1 MPQPKPT
8 KFEKVYVE
16 TPVDTDGDGKR
27 DLIAVYIK
35 RPLVSHPVP
44 AVYVANPYMLHCNE
58 DWYTL
63 YDVNT
68 NIKAYPTQDIDEKD
82 IQYIY
87 VPKTLEHRP
96 IHGQADE
103 NTMPEPSPNQ
113 YECISDLYDHLID
126 RGYAAIFCGGLG
138 TKGSDGITLTGSHEE
153 ILAFKSVID
162 WLNGNALAFTN
173 REDGIQ
179 IKAHWCSGNVAMSA
193 RSYLGTMAIGVAT
206 TGVPGLKT
214 IIPEAGISNW
224 YEYYRHNGLTLP
236 AMDWQGD
243 DLDILALYCFSRA
256 LDPQDYP
263 TIQSRF
269 EKSQKQLQEQED
281 RESANYNRFWDE
293 RNYLKH
299 VDNIQASI
307 FVIQGLNDWNV
318 KPDQGIRL
326 FEAMQ
331 AQGKECMMLLH
342 RGQHIYTYHLEGAP
356 TLDLI
361 DRWLDHYLKGIDNGI
376 EKGPR
381 IYVENNLDQKQWDT
395 YTVWPPVKDRFF
407 EFHHPEATFMDDL
420 SLSVYDR
427 KEKNTKAWL
436 DQLVTE
442 KNAFSYRLP
451 VQSIQTTSL
460 FSGRAKI
467 RFRAKI
473 NQPTAILSA
482 MLVDHGKQCRLTP
495 ELDGDEN
502 QHFVFKQEK
511 NPSDYFVITR
521 AWMNAQNR
529 SCNYKKEAIDPDT
542 FYTYEMEFV
551 SNDYRIEAHHTLVL
565 ILYGMDVDQT
575 QLPYTKTQITI
586 EKDSIELFLPIK
598 ATD

>member
-82 IQYIY
+82 IQYTY
-87 VPKTLEHRP
+87 VPKVLDHRP
-96 IHGQADE
+96 IHGEVDE
-103 NTMPEPSPNQ
+103 NRMPEPTPDQ

-126 RGYAAIFCGGLG
+126 RGYAAVFSAGLG
-138 TKGSDGITLTGSHEE
+138 TKGSDGLTLTGSHEE
-153 ILAFKSVID
+153 ILAFQSVID

-179 IKAHWCSGNVAMSA
+179 IN
-193 RSYLGTMAIGVAT
+193 LGTMAIGVAT

-243 DLDILALYCFSRA
+243 DLDILARYCFSRA

-395 YTVWPPVKDRFF
+395 YRSWPPVPNQSFIL
-407 EFHHPEATFMDDL
+407 HHPEETFIDDL

-436 DQLVTE
+436 DQLVKE
-442 KNAFSYRLP
+442 KNAFSYRLDL
-451 VQSIQTTSL
+451 QSIEKESL

-551 SNDYRIEAHHTLVL
+551 SNDYRIEANHTLEL

>member
-1 MPQPKPT
+1 MPHFLKEV
-8 KFEKVYVE
+8 KLL
-16 TPVDTDGDGKR
+16 
-27 DLIAVYIK
+27 LITHI
-35 RPLVSHPVP
+35 
-44 AVYVANPYMLHCNE
+44 
-58 DWYTL
+58 
-63 YDVNT
+63 
-68 NIKAYPTQDIDEKD
+68 TQ
-82 IQYIY
+82 
-87 VPKTLEHRP
+87 
-96 IHGQADE
+96 
-103 NTMPEPSPNQ
+103 
-113 YECISDLYDHLID
+113 
-126 RGYAAIFCGGLG
+126 
-138 TKGSDGITLTGSHEE
+138 
-153 ILAFKSVID
+153 
-162 WLNGNALAFTN
+162 
-173 REDGIQ
+173 
-179 IKAHWCSGNVAMSA
+179 
-193 RSYLGTMAIGVAT
+193 
-206 TGVPGLKT
+206 
-214 IIPEAGISNW
+214 
-224 YEYYRHNGLTLP
+224 
-236 AMDWQGD
+236 
-243 DLDILALYCFSRA
+243 
-256 LDPQDYP
+256 
-263 TIQSRF
+263 
-269 EKSQKQLQEQED
+269 SQKQLQEQED

-395 YTVWPPVKDRFF
+395 YRSWPPVPNQSFIL
-407 EFHHPEATFMDDL
+407 HHPEETFIDDL

-436 DQLVTE
+436 DQLVKE
-442 KNAFSYRLP
+442 KNAFSYRLDL
-451 VQSIQTTSL
+451 QSIEKESL

-551 SNDYRIEAHHTLVL
+551 SNDYRIEANHTLEL

>member
-1 MPQPKPT
+1 
-8 KFEKVYVE
+8 
-16 TPVDTDGDGKR
+16 
-27 DLIAVYIK
+27 
-35 RPLVSHPVP
+35 
-44 AVYVANPYMLHCNE
+44 
-58 DWYTL
+58 
-63 YDVNT
+63 
-68 NIKAYPTQDIDEKD
+68 
-82 IQYIY
+82 
-87 VPKTLEHRP
+87 
-96 IHGQADE
+96 
-103 NTMPEPSPNQ
+103 
-113 YECISDLYDHLID
+113 
-126 RGYAAIFCGGLG
+126 
-138 TKGSDGITLTGSHEE
+138 
-153 ILAFKSVID
+153 
-162 WLNGNALAFTN
+162 
-173 REDGIQ
+173 
-179 IKAHWCSGNVAMSA
+179 
-193 RSYLGTMAIGVAT
+193 
-206 TGVPGLKT
+206 
-214 IIPEAGISNW
+214 
-224 YEYYRHNGLTLP
+224 
-236 AMDWQGD
+236 
-243 DLDILALYCFSRA
+243 
-256 LDPQDYP
+256 
-263 TIQSRF
+263 
-269 EKSQKQLQEQED
+269 SQKQLQEQED

-356 TLDLI
+356 TLRLI
-361 DRWLDHYLKGIDNGI
+361 DAWLDHYLKGIDNGI

-381 IYVENNLDQKQWDT
+381 IYVENNLDQKRWDT
-395 YTVWPPVKDRFF
+395 YRSWPPVPNQSFIL
-407 EFHHPEATFMDDL
+407 HHPEETFIDDL

-427 KEKNTKAWL
+427 KEKNTQAWL
-436 DQLVTE
+436 DQLVKE
-442 KNAFSYRLP
+442 KNAFSYRLDL
-451 VQSIQTTSL
+451 QSIENESL

-482 MLVDHGKQCRLTP
+482 MLVDVGKQCRLLDT
-495 ELDGDEN
+495 LDGDEN
-502 QHFVFKQEK
+502 VQFTFQQESE
-511 NPSDYFVITR
+511 PSDYFVISR

-529 SCNYKKEAIDPDT
+529 TCNYRKEAIDPNT
-542 FYTYEMEFV
+542 FYPYAMEFV

>member
-1 MPQPKPT
+1 
-8 KFEKVYVE
+8 
-16 TPVDTDGDGKR
+16 
-27 DLIAVYIK
+27 
-35 RPLVSHPVP
+35 
-44 AVYVANPYMLHCNE
+44 
-58 DWYTL
+58 
-63 YDVNT
+63 
-68 NIKAYPTQDIDEKD
+68 
-82 IQYIY
+82 
-87 VPKTLEHRP
+87 
-96 IHGQADE
+96 
-103 NTMPEPSPNQ
+103 
-113 YECISDLYDHLID
+113 
-126 RGYAAIFCGGLG
+126 
-138 TKGSDGITLTGSHEE
+138 
-153 ILAFKSVID
+153 
-162 WLNGNALAFTN
+162 
-173 REDGIQ
+173 
-179 IKAHWCSGNVAMSA
+179 MSA

-243 DLDILALYCFSRA
+243 DLDILARYCFSRA

-331 AQGKECMMLLH
+331 ARGKECMMLLH

-356 TLDLI
+356 TLRLI
-361 DRWLDHYLKGIDNGI
+361 DAWLDHYLKGIENGI

-395 YTVWPPVKDRFF
+395 YRSWPPVPNQSFIL
-407 EFHHPEATFMDDL
+407 HHPEATFMDDL

-451 VQSIQTTSL
+451 VQSVQTTSL

-502 QHFVFKQEK
+502 QHFMFKQEK

-551 SNDYRIEAHHTLVL
+551 SNDYRIEANHTLEL